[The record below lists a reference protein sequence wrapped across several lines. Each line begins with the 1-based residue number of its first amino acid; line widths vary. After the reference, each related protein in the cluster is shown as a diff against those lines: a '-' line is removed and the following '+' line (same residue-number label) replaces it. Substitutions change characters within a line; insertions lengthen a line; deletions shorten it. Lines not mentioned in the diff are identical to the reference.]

1 MCTYRLLHQIF
12 LLFFVWMTYT
22 QTPIV
27 WCRNQVSFLLEISYF
42 FRGISFFLC
51 FGVCFCGAHSLQH
64 LCIHIKRMSIA
75 LFGIFFVFCLCLP
88 TWSVSKIDVH
98 NKNDWDLFYYFP
110 FGLFSFGDVKC
121 NKCLPTCT
129 STLPAKWRTST
140 EIGSG

>member
-1 MCTYRLLHQIF
+1 MCVIRIDYCIRFASFFVCPHRLMSKPSIVFIGDF
-12 LLFFVWMTYT
+12 LLFSWH
-22 QTPIV
+22 
-27 WCRNQVSFLLEISYF
+27 LF
-42 FRGISFFLC
+42 FFC

-129 STLPAKWRTST
+129 SPLPAK
-140 EIGSG
+140 